1 MERNGILI
9 LDPLNAVWFAVLA
22 IFIAVLVLASILLR
36 KKPIE
41 FREKVLFI
49 ACLITFVGFFVYK

>member
-22 IFIAVLVLASILLR
+22 IFIAVLVLASILLSA
-36 KKPIE
+36 PC
-41 FREKVLFI
+41 
-49 ACLITFVGFFVYK
+49 AQAHT